1 MIPFSFESSMSIMPF
16 GDFVKLNAS
25 ETTGA
30 IYTGKTYINENQSK
44 ISTVYIFP
52 TDDNSEIDY
61 YIDSTQTND
70 FEKGI
75 NNSENDNF
83 EQSDYIKN
91 SIKQGYIEQNND
103 VKIALPTQIPSETV
117 KAQSNN
123 DNVQRNGTDN
133 SISEDYYVSTS
144 NNIFGYPAKYFWGI
158 IAYLWLFGV
167 VAIMGYAL
175 VGYIHMKQITAASM
189 KLEDLI
195 LSESVVSRFKIK
207 LENVYI
213 CDRLDTAFIFGIIHP
228 RIYLPSNLD
237 ETQIENVIAHEHV
250 HIMRRDYIWKLIGFL
265 MLAVYW
271 FNPLVWLAYAF
282 LCRDIEFACDEQVIS
297 GMSTGEVKRYSETL
311 LYCSTNLQFMYGCPL
326 AFGEIAVKDR
336 VKAALN
342 YKKPG
347 FWIFI
352 IALSF
357 CVILGIVFLTKNT
370 DLETDSQIIDQRIFD
385 EIYDSPCAKFE
396 YVDEKEQVIF
406 ITSEIKTLSGAFK
419 SLVLIQSNKKQ
430 DSEGWIY
437 RITFNCH
444 EKMINADEIVVLIGT
459 DGMSVNGKNYCT
471 PETVPF
477 AKVMDVFESKYR
489 YFKNNDDSLEKVQ
502 PDQSE
507 VAAGEDVVVSRT
519 AVLNTYCEI
528 TSAKELMETISDKF
542 KYGFTYEFDYT
553 YVVPDGTEFGEK
565 FRYSSGRT
573 FIDYIKKWPDLS
585 RIECDPDM
593 IASLKDTRESENGYL
608 IVSTNDEYEGDEET
622 GYRLYIKDGYIH
634 VFSDNGQVE
643 KYMWSYK
650 FKDGFKPNMYNFR
663 RMLFDSKMY
672 ETYVQHCNYEKISGT
687 GIYNV
692 NRGYLIDLDGDGQ
705 DERLFVA
712 ACGWINY
719 PEPENKE
726 DMVDLGVYHE
736 TNAPLADKN
745 YPGSFLQERA
755 LIFVN
760 GKLWNEK
767 EYEGSNEIHI
777 QYAFAITDTD
787 LKDGRYE
794 ILIQNDPSDLFY
806 VWKDGALSGP
816 KAFGGI
822 MLISEYGKMNSYIDV
837 SVSGEFHGDG
847 TFTGGG
853 TISLPQYG
861 YSMLSQNVTW
871 YMDSDGN
878 IERRGNIFDIFCYNE
893 KMINKIADEEEKEMF
908 KKRILEHPEDYYL
921 KLEVGLDVSKDQD
934 GSSRREHLLPGYVM
948 IDCTDGVSMIHLTS
962 PYTGISGWID
972 LANLEEYVP
981 AYKDSGL
988 EGIADTD
995 KMDALFSNINHAG

>member
-1 MIPFSFESSMSIMPF
+1 MTSLFIKLLNLSISAGMLILLVFVLRFILKRTSRRATCLLWVVVGLRLVIPFSFESSMSIMPF

-117 KAQSNN
+117 KAQSDN

-133 SISEDYYVSTS
+133 STSEDYYVSTS
-144 NNIFGYPAKYFWGI
+144 NNIFGYPAKYFWGV

-207 LENVYI
+207 LENVYV

-297 GMSTGEVKRYSETL
+297 GMNTDEVKRYSETL
-311 LYCSTNLQFMYGCPL
+311 LYCSTNLHFMYGCPI

-342 YKKPG
+342 YKKPL
-347 FWIFI
+347 FW
-352 IALSF
+352 
-357 CVILGIVFLTKNT
+357 VILLVFVLLVSVGIIFFIKPEGTT
-370 DLETDSQIIDQRIFD
+370 DEN
-385 EIYDSPCAKFE
+385 EE
-396 YVDEKEQVIF
+396 
-406 ITSEIKTLSGAFK
+406 SGLV
-419 SLVLIQSNKKQ
+419 SLVSTGDNN
-430 DSEGWIY
+430 SEGY
-437 RITFNCH
+437 
-444 EKMINADEIVVLIGT
+444 DIVTSKDTT
-459 DGMSVNGKNYCT
+459 DK
-471 PETVPF
+471 
-477 AKVMDVFESKYR
+477 
-489 YFKNNDDSLEKVQ
+489 
-502 PDQSE
+502 
-507 VAAGEDVVVSRT
+507 AGEDVVVLRT
-519 AVLNTYCEI
+519 TVLNTYCEI

-573 FIDYIKKWPDLS
+573 FIDYVKKWPDLS

-593 IASLKDTRESENGYL
+593 IAFLKDTRESKNGYL

-726 DMVDLGVYHE
+726 DMVDLGV
-736 TNAPLADKN
+736 
-745 YPGSFLQERA
+745 
-755 LIFVN
+755 
-760 GKLWNEK
+760 
-767 EYEGSNEIHI
+767 
-777 QYAFAITDTD
+777 
-787 LKDGRYE
+787 
-794 ILIQNDPSDLFY
+794 
-806 VWKDGALSGP
+806 
-816 KAFGGI
+816 
-822 MLISEYGKMNSYIDV
+822 
-837 SVSGEFHGDG
+837 
-847 TFTGGG
+847 
-853 TISLPQYG
+853 
-861 YSMLSQNVTW
+861 
-871 YMDSDGN
+871 
-878 IERRGNIFDIFCYNE
+878 
-893 KMINKIADEEEKEMF
+893 
-908 KKRILEHPEDYYL
+908 
-921 KLEVGLDVSKDQD
+921 
-934 GSSRREHLLPGYVM
+934 
-948 IDCTDGVSMIHLTS
+948 
-962 PYTGISGWID
+962 
-972 LANLEEYVP
+972 
-981 AYKDSGL
+981 
-988 EGIADTD
+988 
-995 KMDALFSNINHAG
+995 

>member
-1 MIPFSFESSMSIMPF
+1 MTSLFIKLLNLSISAGMLILLVFVLRFILKRTSRRATCLLWVVVGLRLVIPFSFESSMSIMPS

-103 VKIALPTQIPSETV
+103 VRIALPTQIPSETV

-133 SISEDYYVSTS
+133 STSEDYYISSS
-144 NNIFGYPAKYFWGI
+144 NNIFGYPAKHFWGV

-207 LENVYI
+207 LENVYV

-297 GMSTGEVKRYSETL
+297 GMNTDEVKRYSETL
-311 LYCSTNLQFMYGCPL
+311 LYCSTNLHFMYGCPI

-342 YKKPG
+342 YKKPL
-347 FWIFI
+347 FW
-352 IALSF
+352 
-357 CVILGIVFLTKNT
+357 VILLVFVLLVSVGIIFFIKPEGTT
-370 DLETDSQIIDQRIFD
+370 DEN
-385 EIYDSPCAKFE
+385 EE
-396 YVDEKEQVIF
+396 
-406 ITSEIKTLSGAFK
+406 SGLV
-419 SLVLIQSNKKQ
+419 SLVSTGDNN
-430 DSEGWIY
+430 SEGY
-437 RITFNCH
+437 
-444 EKMINADEIVVLIGT
+444 DIVTSKDTT
-459 DGMSVNGKNYCT
+459 DK
-471 PETVPF
+471 
-477 AKVMDVFESKYR
+477 
-489 YFKNNDDSLEKVQ
+489 
-502 PDQSE
+502 
-507 VAAGEDVVVSRT
+507 AGEDVVVSRT
-519 AVLNTYCEI
+519 TVLNTYCEI

-573 FIDYIKKWPDLS
+573 FIDYVKKWPDLS

-593 IASLKDTRESENGYL
+593 IASLKDTRKSENGYL
-608 IVSTNDEYEGDEET
+608 IVSTNDEYAGDEEI
-622 GYRLYIKDGYIH
+622 GYRLYIKDEYIH
-634 VFSDNGQVE
+634 VFSVNGQSE

-719 PEPENKE
+719 PEPENEE

-736 TNAPLADKN
+736 TNAPLANEN

-755 LIFVN
+755 LIFIN

-767 EYEGSNEIHI
+767 EYEGSNEIYI
-777 QYAFAITDTD
+777 QYAFAITDTN

-794 ILIQNDPSDLFY
+794 ILIHNDPSDLFY

-816 KAFGGI
+816 KAFDGI
-822 MLISEYGKMNSYIDV
+822 MLINEYGKMYSYIDV
-837 SVSGEFHGDG
+837 NVSGEFHGDG

-861 YSMLSQNVTW
+861 YSMFSQNVTW
-871 YMDSDGN
+871 YMDSDGS

-893 KMINKIADEEEKEMF
+893 KMINSIADEEEKEMF
-908 KKRILEHPEDYYL
+908 RKRILEHPGDYYL
-921 KLEVGLDVSKDQD
+921 KLEVGLNVSKDQD
-934 GSSRREHLLPGYVM
+934 GSSRREHMLSGYVM
-948 IDCTDGVSMIHLTS
+948 IDSTDGVSMIHLTS

-981 AYKDSGL
+981 DYKDSGL